1 MSDLLSIKLSGD
13 AFEGLDKLSEALGE
27 NTLRAA
33 GYAGAKV
40 FQEEAIANT
49 AKFKEPTGII
59 RDNII
64 VKRAEEESDS
74 NKRQT
79 YLVTVRTGKLN
90 AKGDAFYWKWV
101 ENGHRFNGF
110 RKKADSTTWKAYR
123 KAMQTE
129 FGSSKVPAKPFI
141 RPAYTAKSKAALDA
155 IRAKLAERLKENG
168 L

>member
-1 MSDLLSIKLSGD
+1 MADLLSVKLSGD

-33 GYAGAKV
+33 GFAGAQV
-40 FQEEAIANT
+40 FQEEAIA
-49 AKFKEPTGII
+49 KVPVKDGVIK
-59 RDNII
+59 RNII
-64 VKRAEEESDS
+64 VKRAEEDSDG
-74 NKRQT
+74 NKKQT

-90 AKGDAFYWKWV
+90 TNGDAFYWKWV

-110 RKKADSTTWKAYR
+110 RKKADGSTWKAYR
-123 KAMQTE
+123 KAMQAE

-141 RPAYTAKSKAALDA
+141 RPAYAAKRKAALDA
-155 IRAKLAERLKENG
+155 MRAKLAEKLKENG